1 MSKGKSFEEFSA
13 EDYNQI
19 IIENNELKAT
29 NRRILKSLEKAKQ
42 KKIDL
47 VNAVYHAVKDNL
59 GLLEIPK
66 PTKPPIDRRKSKE
79 EVAIALFSDIQLAKT
94 TPDYNSDIA

>member
-47 VNAVYHAVKDNL
+47 WMKIV
-59 GLLEIPK
+59 
-66 PTKPPIDRRKSKE
+66 
-79 EVAIALFSDIQLAKT
+79 EVCCQQ
-94 TPDYNSDIA
+94 